1 MPRAADTPL
10 GGIFASA
17 ALFVASCGART
28 ELGIAEPG
36 DAALSPDVAVVVDAA
51 TSFDS
56 QRSRNFSSASSTS
69 GSTMAV
75 TLWRRRSSRCGSSH
89 AVGRQPER
97 RLVSRGHDRGWS
109 VLPLKYAG
117 QSILKYAGQSIAG
130 TDADAGLLPSLDA
143 AGLDASPMD
152 GSVPADARC
161 PARATAPARC
171 SPHASPRFLLSLW
184 ALP

>member
-1 MPRAADTPL
+1 
-10 GGIFASA
+10 
-17 ALFVASCGART
+17 
-28 ELGIAEPG
+28 
-36 DAALSPDVAVVVDAA
+36 
-51 TSFDS
+51 
-56 QRSRNFSSASSTS
+56 
-69 GSTMAV
+69 
-75 TLWRRRSSRCGSSH
+75 
-89 AVGRQPER
+89 
-97 RLVSRGHDRGWS
+97 VSRGHDRGWS

-161 PARATAPARC
+161 PARAAAPARC
-171 SPHASPRFLLSLW
+171 SPHASPRFLRSLW